1 MSINIPLE
9 ERFLENGLRVVIA
22 PNHRAPL
29 ACVSIG
35 YKVGSKDETVD
46 KTGFAHLFEHLM
58 FDGSTHV
65 GRGEYDVYV
74 SKVGG
79 QCNAYTSYDQ
89 TIYHE
94 ELPIAALEM
103 GLWLESDRMLECG
116 VKPIGLETQQK
127 VILEEFSQV
136 VENQPYGRWRIA
148 QSAAAFTPD
157 CSYSWETIGKRE
169 HIVAATMDDVRDF
182 YSMYYRPD
190 NACVVIAGDISFDKG
205 FSLADKYF
213 GEIEKRNSPIRRNVF
228 TKEHKRYGQHSI
240 ITDSVPLPA
249 VYISFHCEGVRSDAT
264 LSADMYSGIMGSGR
278 SSRLYKALV
287 DETQIASTVWAFA
300 DTREHTSLLTLHA
313 TAASPDITTDTLAEH
328 IFNQL
333 EKLQKDGLLAHEMEK
348 TRNSVA
354 TSHAAA
360 LQTSSGVADALTNYV
375 LLWDNPHE
383 INSSVDKYFSVSNQD
398 VMDFSHNYMNPSQ
411 AIRTDVVPMEE

>member
-1 MSINIPLE
+1 
-9 ERFLENGLRVVIA
+9 
-22 PNHRAPL
+22 
-29 ACVSIG
+29 
-35 YKVGSKDETVD
+35 
-46 KTGFAHLFEHLM
+46 
-58 FDGSTHV
+58 
-65 GRGEYDVYV
+65 
-74 SKVGG
+74 
-79 QCNAYTSYDQ
+79 
-89 TIYHE
+89 
-94 ELPIAALEM
+94 
-103 GLWLESDRMLECG
+103 
-116 VKPIGLETQQK
+116 
-127 VILEEFSQV
+127 
-136 VENQPYGRWRIA
+136 
-148 QSAAAFTPD
+148 
-157 CSYSWETIGKRE
+157 
-169 HIVAATMDDVRDF
+169 
-182 YSMYYRPD
+182 
-190 NACVVIAGDISFDKG
+190 
-205 FSLADKYF
+205 
-213 GEIEKRNSPIRRNVF
+213 
-228 TKEHKRYGQHSI
+228 
-240 ITDSVPLPA
+240 
-249 VYISFHCEGVRSDAT
+249 
-264 LSADMYSGIMGSGR
+264 MGSGR

-328 IFNQL
+328 IFNQV